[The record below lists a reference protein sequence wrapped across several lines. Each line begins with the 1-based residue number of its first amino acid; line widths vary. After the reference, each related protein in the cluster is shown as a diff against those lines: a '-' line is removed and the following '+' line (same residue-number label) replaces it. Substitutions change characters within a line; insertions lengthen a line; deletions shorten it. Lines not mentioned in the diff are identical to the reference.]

1 MKSRFPLSMMD
12 VHIAVGEWVQSI
24 QRYMA
29 LAADDTCFH
38 LPTPMHVHAF
48 WIAKDGF
55 FPEKNFKLVVENE
68 GVIK

>member
-1 MKSRFPLSMMD
+1 MKSQFLFPMMD
-12 VHIAVGEWVQSI
+12 VHIAVGEWIYSI
-24 QRYMA
+24 QSHMT

-48 WIAKDGF
+48 WIVKDKF

-68 GVIK
+68 GALK